1 MYKEG
6 LKYTHVNQDDM
17 CTYTNKTEM
26 DTLAWI
32 KHKCTHVQ
40 LQKEIHKCT
49 NTHVQIGEHVTHVQL
64 NMTTIYK
71 QTMTTIYKQTE
82 HIFTLTNN
90 IMFELLVF
98 TRMLENI

>member
-1 MYKEG
+1 
-6 LKYTHVNQDDM
+6 
-17 CTYTNKTEM
+17 M

-49 NTHVQIGEHVTHVQL
+49 NTHVQIGEHFTHVQL
-64 NMTTIYK
+64 DMA
-71 QTMTTIYKQTE
+71 TIYKQTE
-82 HIFTLTNN
+82 HIFTLINN
-90 IMFELLVF
+90 RMFELLVF